1 MCVVPVVFDARGEVE
16 GLHVI
21 DVKFGDE
28 VGMFCI
34 AVADNSNV
42 DDRTSVDM
50 LEECDS
56 TVVV

>member
-34 AVADNSNV
+34 AVADNGDV
-42 DDRTSVDM
+42 DNGASVNM